1 MSSVLSEV
9 RDRGGA
15 TGAVWSNAPRLE
27 VAAEVDL
34 SGREPA
40 LLRGTIRIDTERA
53 FHVVDVTDQAQEL
66 VTRSRVR
73 EGTCSVHSPH
83 TTCAVRINERESG
96 FLEDLHGFLEDLV
109 PRDAYYR
116 HDDFDVRTENLE
128 DPETE
133 PVNGHAHIKSMLLGA
148 ASEHVPVVDGELAL
162 GRWQRIF
169 FIELDQAR
177 PRRIVLQAHGWT

>member
-9 RDRGGA
+9 RRRGGA
-15 TGAVWSNAPRLE
+15 TGAVWSHAPGIE
-27 VAAEVDL
+27 GIDEVDL
-34 SGREPA
+34 NGREPA
-40 LLRGTIRIDTERA
+40 LARGTIRVDTDRA

-66 VTRSRVR
+66 VTRSGIL
-73 EGTCSVHSPH
+73 EGTCSIHSPH

-96 FLEDLHGFLEDLV
+96 FLEDLHGFLEDLA
-109 PRDAYYR
+109 PGDAYYR

-162 GRWQRIF
+162 GRWQRIL

-177 PRRIVLQAHGWT
+177 PRRVVLQVQGWR